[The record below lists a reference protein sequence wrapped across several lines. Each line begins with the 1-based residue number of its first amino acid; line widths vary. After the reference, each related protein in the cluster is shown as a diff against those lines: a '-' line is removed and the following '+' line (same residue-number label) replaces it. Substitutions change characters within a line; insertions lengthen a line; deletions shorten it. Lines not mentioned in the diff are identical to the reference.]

1 MKFITTH
8 VLDTVNG
15 RPAAQMSVVLQFQ
28 ANAAAA
34 WETLSRSQTGE
45 DGRIQ
50 DLLPETYP
58 RQEGHY
64 RLIFD
69 TADISSFFPEVII
82 QFKVSDMHQHYHIP
96 LLLSHFG
103 YTTYQGS

>member
-8 VLDTVNG
+8 VLDIANG
-15 RPAAQMSVVLQFQ
+15 RPAARMPVVLQFQ
-28 ANAAAA
+28 ANAAAS

-58 RQEGHY
+58 RQEGRY

-69 TADISSFFPEVII
+69 TASISSFFSEVII
-82 QFKVSDMHQHYHIP
+82 QFKVSEIHQHYHIP